1 MTVSAHDVLPRVSA
15 IVAEIAE
22 IPQADVRPTD
32 ALREGLGLDS
42 LGLVELLTAL
52 HDRLG
57 VLVPDEQADE
67 LFTVD
72 DVVARVLKEV

>member
-1 MTVSAHDVLPRVSA
+1 MAASAHDVLPRVSE

-22 IPQADVRPTD
+22 TPLEEVRPD
-32 ALREGLGLDS
+32 QSLREGLGLDS

-57 VLVPDEQADE
+57 VLVPDDQAE
-67 LFTVD
+67 VLLTVD
-72 DVVARVLKEV
+72 DVVARVCGEL